1 MSKNTEFPVCRNLD
15 GVFFHVTRD
24 GKPAC
29 SCFSD
34 LTESEQDRIMEEY
47 NVEQLRRLC
56 RCICN
61 SLRQIG
67 DILDIVLDE

>member
-29 SCFSD
+29 CCFSD
-34 LTESEQDRIMEEY
+34 LTESEQTGY
-47 NVEQLRRLC
+47 NL
-56 RCICN
+56 
-61 SLRQIG
+61 SS
-67 DILDIVLDE
+67 